1 MINIGVTIVELLIV
15 TPQTITHMENNMNR
29 LLSKLKNCDGRF
41 CEEVSTYALAVT
53 IFVMMYLSIAQ
64 IS

>member
-29 LLSKLKNCDGRF
+29 LLSKFKDCDGRF
-41 CEEVSTYALAVT
+41 CEEVATYGLALTVFS
-53 IFVMMYLSIAQ
+53 IMYLSIAQ
-64 IS
+64 I